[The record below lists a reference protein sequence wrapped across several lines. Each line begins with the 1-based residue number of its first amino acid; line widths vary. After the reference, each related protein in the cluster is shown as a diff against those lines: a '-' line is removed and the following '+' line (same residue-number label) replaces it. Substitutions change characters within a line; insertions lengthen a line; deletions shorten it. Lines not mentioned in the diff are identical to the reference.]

1 MAKKGTLLVVD
12 DNKHILTSVQ
22 LFMSKHFGKVV
33 TLSTPHGISA
43 ALRTEQPDVVLLDM
57 NFKAGINSGNEGLF
71 WLRKIK
77 EERPQTR
84 VVLFT
89 AYANVELAVTG
100 LKEGAADFVVKPWDN
115 DRLVEALV
123 SSVES
128 DTSKAKTS
136 SQQKIEERE
145 ASTNVH
151 GGKLLWGSSPAMED
165 LRTVVRKVAET
176 DANIL
181 ITGENGTGK
190 DILAHEIHALSKRKG
205 RSMVTV
211 DMGAVSES
219 LFESELFGHVK
230 GSFTDA
236 KTDRTGRFEAANG
249 STLFLDEIAN
259 LPRHLQAK
267 MLTVLQKKQV
277 VRVGSNK
284 VVPVDVRLICATN
297 RNLEEMV
304 AEGSFRED
312 LMYRINTIHLHMPA
326 LRDRKE
332 DIMPLAEM
340 FLKRY
345 AEQYGRDITGFS
357 DKAREQMLAH
367 QWNGNVRELQ
377 HAIEKAVIL
386 AEGNKVHSVVT
397 PQYAEPDKDTDNC
410 MDLEVIERT
419 TITRVISK
427 CNGNLSQAATV
438 LGITRQTLYNKM
450 KKYGI

>member
-1 MAKKGTLLVVD
+1 MTKKGTLLVVD

-22 LFMSKHFGKVV
+22 LLMNKHFGKVV
-33 TLSTPHGISA
+33 TLATPHGISA
-43 ALRTEQPDVVLLDM
+43 ALRSEQPDVVLLDM

-77 EERPQTR
+77 EERPQTE

-89 AYANVELAVTG
+89 AYADVELAVTG
-100 LKEGAADFVVKPWDN
+100 LKDGAADFVVKPWDN
-115 DRLVEALV
+115 ERLIEALTACISGEPRKRKAQEGKEGNKTLSANTEESRLVWGESEAM
-123 SSVES
+123 
-128 DTSKAKTS
+128 KT
-136 SQQKIEERE
+136 
-145 ASTNVH
+145 
-151 GGKLLWGSSPAMED
+151 
-165 LRTVVRKVAET
+165 LRTIAEKVAET
-176 DANIL
+176 DATLL

-190 DILAHEIHALSKRKG
+190 DMLAHEIHALSKRK
-205 RSMVTV
+205 SKQMITV
-211 DMGAVSES
+211 DMGAVTDS

-236 KTDRTGRFEAANG
+236 KTDRMGRFEAANG

-267 MLTVLQKKQV
+267 MLTAINKKEI

-297 RNLEEMV
+297 SNLEEMV
-304 AEGSFRED
+304 AKGDFRED

-326 LRDRKE
+326 LRERRE

-345 AEQYGRDITGFS
+345 AEQYGRNISGFTE
-357 DKAREQMLAH
+357 KAREQMLTH
-367 QWNGNVRELQ
+367 QWSGNVRELQ

-386 AEGNKVHSVVT
+386 TEENIIKSVVT
-397 PQYAEPDKDTDNC
+397 PRTEEPEREPTEG
-410 MDLEVIERT
+410 MTLESMERMM
-419 TITRVISK
+419 ITNAIGE
-427 CNGNLSQAATV
+427 CEGNLTQVAAR

-450 KKYGI
+450 KKFGI